1 MGKLLREGDGVKL
14 IRDRSQDNRDRFG
27 RLLRY
32 VERGDKDVGKKQI
45 ARGWAEVFV
54 FERPFKR
61 VKKYRS
67 TERAAEGASRR
78 VWAMCGGDFHESL

>member
-1 MGKLLREGDGVKL
+1 MRQLLSEGNRVTL

-54 FERPFKR
+54 FERAFER
-61 VKKYRS
+61 VSKYR
-67 TERAAEGASRR
+67 RAEKQARQGDRG
-78 VWAMCGGDFHESL
+78 VWEVCGGDFHRPL